1 MTDTTFTAADV
12 ARLERAVA
20 MGELI
25 VEVDVGGE
33 RRKVQ
38 YRSTAELMQALAYA
52 KAQLAGAAGREILP
66 STLAQFERS

>member
-1 MTDTTFTAADV
+1 MSTSFTADDV

-25 VEVDVGGE
+25 VEIESGGE

-38 YRSTAELMQALAYA
+38 YRSMSELMSALAYA
-52 KAQLAGAAGREILP
+52 KGEIAAASDAGRVP
-66 STLAQFERS
+66 STLAVFERG